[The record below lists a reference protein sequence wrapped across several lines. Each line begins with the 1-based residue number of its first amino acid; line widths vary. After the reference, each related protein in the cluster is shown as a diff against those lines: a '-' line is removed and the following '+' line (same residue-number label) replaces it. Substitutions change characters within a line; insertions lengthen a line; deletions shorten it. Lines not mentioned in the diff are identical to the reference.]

1 MRGCT
6 SLADAAVEEFTDLC
20 NNLHSPNPRIQDRSY
35 LKPAAEVK
43 PAAQPVRPRRW
54 TIATA
59 VASVLLLITATYAL
73 KIYLPDGSRARLTYV
88 QRLSVPARL
97 LLSPAIGADGL
108 HVFYL
113 SNRDGGALGIWRQ
126 DVNSGKALRL
136 AVGEFQVNDIDV
148 SPEGK
153 WLVFESSHRGG
164 YFHLMPA
171 SGGAPAPLAA
181 GGRSPRFSSDGK
193 SITFWVADPFTASG
207 KAFVQLLHVPA
218 EPKPVATEY
227 TDTHPTGVSLSAARC
242 APMLDKDH
250 DL

>member
-1 MRGCT
+1 MKQVKKSRLGGLTGAMCE
-6 SLADAAVEEFTDLC
+6 DARRLRTRRVEEFTDLC

-35 LKPAAEVK
+35 LKPEAEVK

-73 KIYLPDGSRARLTYV
+73 KIYFPDGSRARLTYV

-126 DVNSGKALRL
+126 NGIRLHRERGSLRRR
-136 AVGEFQVNDIDV
+136 
-148 SPEGK
+148 P
-153 WLVFESSHRGG
+153 SSRIHRR
-164 YFHLMPA
+164 
-171 SGGAPAPLAA
+171 SGGAVRISRV
-181 GGRSPRFSSDGK
+181 G
-193 SITFWVADPFTASG
+193 
-207 KAFVQLLHVPA
+207 
-218 EPKPVATEY
+218 
-227 TDTHPTGVSLSAARC
+227 
-242 APMLDKDH
+242 
-250 DL
+250 